1 MVITIDRDLLRDVL
15 RGLIACNSINPSL
28 VPGAPG
34 EGQIALYV
42 TTVCRDLGLEAEV
55 VEVARG
61 RPNVIATLRG
71 EGGGRRLLL
80 NGHLDTVAAE
90 GMDRPFEA
98 IAREG
103 RVYGRGAVDMKG
115 SLAAMIAASSA
126 VRAHGRLAGDL
137 ILAFVADEEYASLGT
152 EALARTVTADAAIV
166 TEPTALAIGIAHK
179 GFAWVRFETVGRA
192 AHGSDYR
199 EGRDA
204 IAGMGHVLTELRR
217 LELNR
222 LTQHRHT
229 LLGRPSVHAA
239 LIEGGDGLSTYP
251 SRCVLQ
257 VERRTLPGETLADIE
272 AEMLE
277 VLQRGGGGR
286 VEVFFFRP
294 AYEVSHDAPIVQ
306 TLSSAASRV
315 RGSRPPL
322 IGLAPWMDSAILG
335 GAGIPSV
342 IFGPAGAGAH
352 AAEEYVEMDSVV
364 RCAEVLASAA
374 VEFCGAR

>member
-1 MVITIDRDLLRDVL
+1 MIAIDRSLLSEVL

-34 EGQIALYV
+34 EAQIALYV
-42 TTVCRDLGLEAEV
+42 TTICRDLGLESEL
-55 VEVARG
+55 VEVAHG
-61 RPNVIATLRG
+61 RPNVIAILRG

-80 NGHLDTVAAE
+80 NGHLDTVSVD

-98 IAREG
+98 VEREG
-103 RVYGRGAVDMKG
+103 RIYGRGAVDMKG
-115 SLAAMIAASSA
+115 SLAAMIAAAGA
-126 VRAHGRLAGDL
+126 VRAHRRLAGDL
-137 ILAFVADEEYASLGT
+137 ILTFVADEEYASLGT
-152 EALARTVTADAAIV
+152 EALAGTIAADAAIV

-179 GFAWVRFETVGRA
+179 GFAWVRFETGGRA

-204 IAGMGHVLTELRR
+204 IAAMGHVLGELRR
-217 LELNR
+217 LESNR
-222 LTQHRHT
+222 LIQHRHP

-239 LIEGGDGLSTYP
+239 FIEGGEGLSTYP

-257 VERRTLPGETLADIE
+257 VERRTLPGETGADIE

-306 TLSSAASRV
+306 ALSFA
-315 RGSRPPL
+315 GSHVLGARPPL

-352 AAEEYVEMDSVV
+352 AAEEYVELESAV
-364 RCAEVLASAA
+364 RCAEVLAATA